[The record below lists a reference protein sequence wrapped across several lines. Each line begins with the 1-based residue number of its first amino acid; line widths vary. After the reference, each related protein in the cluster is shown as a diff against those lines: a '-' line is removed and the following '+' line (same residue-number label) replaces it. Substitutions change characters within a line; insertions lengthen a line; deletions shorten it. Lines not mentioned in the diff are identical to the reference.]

1 MPPKK
6 EVREIKCQF
15 CGLEFDVKTG
25 DNKCPDCG
33 TILRIDRHFRL
44 EGSDEPEAY
53 TTAIYV
59 MIAISILCFFG
70 IVADALLSDKLEKLI
85 VPVGI
90 VILLPLYF
98 ISGLDR
104 YKDFLERVSD
114 ARGLR
119 VFSFVIA
126 ITLLLILF
134 LILNIMNLVS
144 FDKLQKP

>member
-15 CGLEFDVKTG
+15 CGLEFGVKTG
-25 DNKCPDCG
+25 NKCLDCG
-33 TILRIDRHFRL
+33 TI
-44 EGSDEPEAY
+44 
-53 TTAIYV
+53 
-59 MIAISILCFFG
+59 
-70 IVADALLSDKLEKLI
+70 
-85 VPVGI
+85 
-90 VILLPLYF
+90 
-98 ISGLDR
+98 
-104 YKDFLERVSD
+104 LERVSD

-119 VFSFVIA
+119 VFSFAIAIA